1 MTTLESTLRRI
12 VVSRGA
18 EIVVEIVVEYGPV
31 AERTGHRL
39 VAAVGPELPCVVAD
53 RALLK
58 RVLVNLVMNALR
70 HSGSTE
76 VRVEATHDP
85 VTALVRL
92 RVIDHGRGIAE
103 DDQERVFDRFASIRR
118 SGDSEPSSDM
128 GLGLPFCKLATDCM
142 GGKIALSSRPD
153 IGTVFTV
160 ILPSQ

>member
-1 MTTLESTLRRI
+1 M
-12 VVSRGA
+12 
-18 EIVVEIVVEYGPV
+18 VEYGPV
-31 AERTGHRL
+31 AERTGRRL

-58 RVLVNLVMNALR
+58 RVLVNLVVNALR

-85 VTALVRL
+85 ATARVSL

-103 DDQERVFDRFASIRR
+103 DDQERVFEKFASIRR
-118 SGDSEPSSDM
+118 SGESEPSSDT
-128 GLGLPFCKLATDCM
+128 GLGLPFCRLATDCM
-142 GGKIALSSRPD
+142 GGKIALSSRPET
-153 IGTVFTV
+153 GTVFTV

>member
-1 MTTLESTLRRI
+1 MPVSGGPI
-12 VVSRGA
+12 VLA
-18 EIVVEIVVEYGPV
+18 EIVDEVVVEYGPV
-31 AERTGHRL
+31 AEQAGRRL

-58 RVLVNLVMNALR
+58 RVLVNLAVNALR

-85 VTALVRL
+85 ATARVRL

-103 DDQERVFDRFASIRR
+103 DEQERVFEKFASILR
-118 SGDSEPSSDM
+118 SGDRESSCDT
-128 GLGLPFCKLATDCM
+128 GLGLPFCKLATESM
-142 GGKIALSSRPD
+142 GGEIALSSRPET
-153 IGTVFTV
+153 GTVFTV